1 MDFQEKTMKKKY
13 NLKRV
18 PKLKKIHYLIGDLRI
33 EKKLEDLQD

>member
-1 MDFQEKTMKKKY
+1 MDFQEKTMKKNY

-18 PKLKKIHYLIGDLRI
+18 QKIKKIHCLIGDLRI